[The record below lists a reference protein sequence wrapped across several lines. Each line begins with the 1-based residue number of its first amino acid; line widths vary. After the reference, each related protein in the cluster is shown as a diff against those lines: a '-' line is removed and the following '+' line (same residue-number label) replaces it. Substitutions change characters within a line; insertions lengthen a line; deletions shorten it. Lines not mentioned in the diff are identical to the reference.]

1 MISPTSL
8 NTEIVIQPMNKRH
21 VRAVRVIDK
30 QVYPKPWSVGMYH
43 DELKQPANRIYLVAS
58 QNGLLVGY
66 GGAMLVHDEGHITSI
81 AVNPNAQ
88 GNQIAT
94 RLLWGIH
101 RGCQNKEAASM
112 TLEVRVSNER
122 AQALYRRFGYVP
134 AGVRA
139 KYYGDNN
146 EDALIMWCHDIQETE
161 HTERLAELKSQLTGL
176 TTWSIA

>member
-1 MISPTSL
+1 MINPTSL

-21 VRAVRVIDK
+21 VRAVRAIDK
-30 QVYPKPWSVGMYH
+30 QVYPKPWSVGIYH

-58 QNGLLVGY
+58 HNGVLVGY
-66 GGAMLVHDEGHITSI
+66 AGAMLVHDEGHITSI
-81 AVNPNAQ
+81 AVNPNAE

-94 RLLWGIH
+94 RLLWGIN
-101 RGCQNKEAASM
+101 RGCQKKEAAAM

-146 EDALIMWCHDIQETE
+146 EDALIMWCHDIQKTE